1 MADQVTDSADS
12 AAILAAA
19 EKFIERYGRDA
30 PRQAMIRSEELL
42 DVGFHE
48 VSRRWQKISRE
59 AKYFLQK
66 KIN

>member
-19 EKFIERYGRDA
+19 EKFIERYGWDA

-42 DVGFHE
+42 DVGYQE
-48 VSRRWQKISRE
+48 GSRRWQKIGRAAE
-59 AKYFLQK
+59 YFLQIK
-66 KIN
+66 AN